1 MRSPCPKRFRILD
14 FDTRLHYF
22 SPLNCLNPQTTHPF
36 LTPVTPP
43 PPPPSKR
50 VLWIDVSRVIAALL
64 IMYVHLSSPFLQA
77 VSLHLF
83 YLGRVPFF
91 LVLAGYFLG
100 RNITWNKAFNRAFWL
115 FIPFMFW
122 NVLYVFLVLP
132 HDGASFRL
140 ENLIGIRD
148 VFLPSMN
155 LFSADDSHAVPPIGP
170 SWFLRDIIILTLL
183 TPLLVRVK
191 ILLFPAV
198 LLFFC
203 FFNTAPDHTE
213 TISIGT
219 CAFYLLGVALSSRRI
234 DDIHLLMNKKFGIFF
249 WVSIFMPVVLIA
261 LYSAG
266 VIPLWKETAIGM
278 LLGVMMIM
286 YAGIWMEKHLP
297 GLSAKIALL
306 APACF
311 LTFMLHWPIYG
322 FLPPA
327 MKSSLFAF
335 FTPLLV
341 FAAIVL
347 FYFAL
352 KRFAPFLLPYL
363 AHVKNTG
370 RRQAQH
376 GACDETI
383 PLIRGLS
390 GMSQSSERDAGNPM
404 PGTRESF

>member
-1 MRSPCPKRFRILD
+1 
-14 FDTRLHYF
+14 
-22 SPLNCLNPQTTHPF
+22 
-36 LTPVTPP
+36 
-43 PPPPSKR
+43 
-50 VLWIDVSRVIAALL
+50 
-64 IMYVHLSSPFLQA
+64 MYVHLSSPFLQA

-100 RNITWNKAFNRAFWL
+100 RNITWNKAFNRALWL

-122 NVLYVFLVLP
+122 NVLYVLLVLP
-132 HDGASFRL
+132 HDGAPFRL
-140 ENLIGIRD
+140 ENLVGIRD
-148 VFLPSMN
+148 VFLPGIN
-155 LFSADDSHAVPPIGP
+155 LFPADDSHAVPPIGP

-203 FFNTAPDHTE
+203 FFNVAPDHME

-234 DDIHLLMNKKFGIFF
+234 DDIHLVMNKKFGIFF

-261 LYSAG
+261 LYS
-266 VIPLWKETAIGM
+266 VDLIPLWKETAIGM

-297 GLSAKIALL
+297 ALSAKIALL

-311 LTFMLHWPIYG
+311 LTFMLHWPIYD
-322 FLPPA
+322 FLPPV
-327 MKSSLFAF
+327 MKIQPVLAV

-363 AHVKNTG
+363 AHVKHAG
-370 RRQAQH
+370 RRQERRS
-376 GACDETI
+376 ACDETI
-383 PLIRGLS
+383 SPIRDLS
-390 GMSQSSERDAGNPM
+390 GRSQSSERDAGNPM
-404 PGTRESF
+404 PGTGGSF

>member
-1 MRSPCPKRFRILD
+1 M
-14 FDTRLHYF
+14 
-22 SPLNCLNPQTTHPF
+22 
-36 LTPVTPP
+36 
-43 PPPPSKR
+43 
-50 VLWIDVSRVIAALL
+50 
-64 IMYVHLSSPFLQA
+64 
-77 VSLHLF
+77 
-83 YLGRVPFF
+83 
-91 LVLAGYFLG
+91 
-100 RNITWNKAFNRAFWL
+100 
-115 FIPFMFW
+115 
-122 NVLYVFLVLP
+122 
-132 HDGASFRL
+132 
-140 ENLIGIRD
+140 
-148 VFLPSMN
+148 
-155 LFSADDSHAVPPIGP
+155 
-170 SWFLRDIIILTLL
+170 
-183 TPLLVRVK
+183 
-191 ILLFPAV
+191 
-198 LLFFC
+198 
-203 FFNTAPDHTE
+203 
-213 TISIGT
+213 
-219 CAFYLLGVALSSRRI
+219 ALSSRRI

-327 MKSSLFAF
+327 MKISLFGIKDVNPALISAMVVSGI
-335 FTPLLV
+335 LLV

>member
-1 MRSPCPKRFRILD
+1 
-14 FDTRLHYF
+14 
-22 SPLNCLNPQTTHPF
+22 
-36 LTPVTPP
+36 
-43 PPPPSKR
+43 
-50 VLWIDVSRVIAALL
+50 
-64 IMYVHLSSPFLQA
+64 
-77 VSLHLF
+77 
-83 YLGRVPFF
+83 
-91 LVLAGYFLG
+91 
-100 RNITWNKAFNRAFWL
+100 
-115 FIPFMFW
+115 
-122 NVLYVFLVLP
+122 
-132 HDGASFRL
+132 
-140 ENLIGIRD
+140 
-148 VFLPSMN
+148 
-155 LFSADDSHAVPPIGP
+155 
-170 SWFLRDIIILTLL
+170 
-183 TPLLVRVK
+183 
-191 ILLFPAV
+191 
-198 LLFFC
+198 
-203 FFNTAPDHTE
+203 
-213 TISIGT
+213 
-219 CAFYLLGVALSSRRI
+219 
-234 DDIHLLMNKKFGIFF
+234 
-249 WVSIFMPVVLIA
+249 
-261 LYSAG
+261 
-266 VIPLWKETAIGM
+266 M

-335 FTPLLV
+335 FPPLLV

>member
-1 MRSPCPKRFRILD
+1 M
-14 FDTRLHYF
+14 
-22 SPLNCLNPQTTHPF
+22 
-36 LTPVTPP
+36 
-43 PPPPSKR
+43 
-50 VLWIDVSRVIAALL
+50 
-64 IMYVHLSSPFLQA
+64 
-77 VSLHLF
+77 
-83 YLGRVPFF
+83 
-91 LVLAGYFLG
+91 AGYFLG
-100 RNITWNKAFNRAFWL
+100 RNITWNKAFNRALWL

-122 NVLYVFLVLP
+122 NVLYVLLVLP

-148 VFLPSMN
+148 VFLPGIN
-155 LFSADDSHAVPPIGP
+155 LFPADDSHAVPPIGP

-203 FFNTAPDHTE
+203 FFNVAPDHME

-219 CAFYLLGVALSSRRI
+219 CAFYLLGVALSSRKI
-234 DDIHLLMNKKFGIFF
+234 DDIHLVLNKKFGIFF

-266 VIPLWKETAIGM
+266 MIPLWKETAIGM

-311 LTFMLHWPIYG
+311 LTFMLHWPIYD
-322 FLPPA
+322 FLPPV
-327 MKSSLFAF
+327 MKIQPVLAV

-363 AHVKNTG
+363 AHVKHAG
-370 RRQAQH
+370 QRQERRSAR
-376 GACDETI
+376 DETVS
-383 PLIRGLS
+383 PIRGLS
-390 GMSQSSERDAGNPM
+390 GRN
-404 PGTRESF
+404 

>member
-1 MRSPCPKRFRILD
+1 
-14 FDTRLHYF
+14 
-22 SPLNCLNPQTTHPF
+22 
-36 LTPVTPP
+36 
-43 PPPPSKR
+43 
-50 VLWIDVSRVIAALL
+50 
-64 IMYVHLSSPFLQA
+64 
-77 VSLHLF
+77 
-83 YLGRVPFF
+83 
-91 LVLAGYFLG
+91 
-100 RNITWNKAFNRAFWL
+100 
-115 FIPFMFW
+115 
-122 NVLYVFLVLP
+122 
-132 HDGASFRL
+132 
-140 ENLIGIRD
+140 
-148 VFLPSMN
+148 
-155 LFSADDSHAVPPIGP
+155 
-170 SWFLRDIIILTLL
+170 
-183 TPLLVRVK
+183 
-191 ILLFPAV
+191 
-198 LLFFC
+198 
-203 FFNTAPDHTE
+203 
-213 TISIGT
+213 
-219 CAFYLLGVALSSRRI
+219 
-234 DDIHLLMNKKFGIFF
+234 
-249 WVSIFMPVVLIA
+249 
-261 LYSAG
+261 
-266 VIPLWKETAIGM
+266 M

-390 GMSQSSERDAGNPM
+390 GDESIIRKGR
-404 PGTRESF
+404 REPHARNTGELLKNHGQTGSRKP

>member
-1 MRSPCPKRFRILD
+1 
-14 FDTRLHYF
+14 
-22 SPLNCLNPQTTHPF
+22 
-36 LTPVTPP
+36 
-43 PPPPSKR
+43 
-50 VLWIDVSRVIAALL
+50 
-64 IMYVHLSSPFLQA
+64 
-77 VSLHLF
+77 
-83 YLGRVPFF
+83 
-91 LVLAGYFLG
+91 
-100 RNITWNKAFNRAFWL
+100 
-115 FIPFMFW
+115 
-122 NVLYVFLVLP
+122 
-132 HDGASFRL
+132 
-140 ENLIGIRD
+140 
-148 VFLPSMN
+148 
-155 LFSADDSHAVPPIGP
+155 
-170 SWFLRDIIILTLL
+170 
-183 TPLLVRVK
+183 
-191 ILLFPAV
+191 
-198 LLFFC
+198 
-203 FFNTAPDHTE
+203 
-213 TISIGT
+213 
-219 CAFYLLGVALSSRRI
+219 
-234 DDIHLLMNKKFGIFF
+234 
-249 WVSIFMPVVLIA
+249 MPVVLIA

-297 GLSAKIALL
+297 GLSVKIALL

>member
-1 MRSPCPKRFRILD
+1 
-14 FDTRLHYF
+14 
-22 SPLNCLNPQTTHPF
+22 
-36 LTPVTPP
+36 
-43 PPPPSKR
+43 
-50 VLWIDVSRVIAALL
+50 
-64 IMYVHLSSPFLQA
+64 MYVHLSSPFLQA

-148 VFLPSMN
+148 VFLPGMN

-203 FFNTAPDHTE
+203 FFNTAPDHME

-234 DDIHLLMNKKFGIFF
+234 DDIHLVMNKKFGIFF

-261 LYSAG
+261 LYS
-266 VIPLWKETAIGM
+266 VDLIPLWKETAIGM
-278 LLGVMMIM
+278 
-286 YAGIWMEKHLP
+286 HL
-297 GLSAKIALL
+297 
-306 APACF
+306 
-311 LTFMLHWPIYG
+311 
-322 FLPPA
+322 
-327 MKSSLFAF
+327 
-335 FTPLLV
+335 
-341 FAAIVL
+341 
-347 FYFAL
+347 
-352 KRFAPFLLPYL
+352 
-363 AHVKNTG
+363 
-370 RRQAQH
+370 
-376 GACDETI
+376 
-383 PLIRGLS
+383 
-390 GMSQSSERDAGNPM
+390 
-404 PGTRESF
+404 

>member
-1 MRSPCPKRFRILD
+1 
-14 FDTRLHYF
+14 
-22 SPLNCLNPQTTHPF
+22 
-36 LTPVTPP
+36 
-43 PPPPSKR
+43 
-50 VLWIDVSRVIAALL
+50 
-64 IMYVHLSSPFLQA
+64 
-77 VSLHLF
+77 
-83 YLGRVPFF
+83 
-91 LVLAGYFLG
+91 
-100 RNITWNKAFNRAFWL
+100 
-115 FIPFMFW
+115 
-122 NVLYVFLVLP
+122 
-132 HDGASFRL
+132 
-140 ENLIGIRD
+140 
-148 VFLPSMN
+148 
-155 LFSADDSHAVPPIGP
+155 
-170 SWFLRDIIILTLL
+170 
-183 TPLLVRVK
+183 
-191 ILLFPAV
+191 
-198 LLFFC
+198 
-203 FFNTAPDHTE
+203 
-213 TISIGT
+213 
-219 CAFYLLGVALSSRRI
+219 
-234 DDIHLLMNKKFGIFF
+234 
-249 WVSIFMPVVLIA
+249 MPVVLIA

-311 LTFMLHWPIYG
+311 VTFMLHWPIYG

-341 FAAIVL
+341 
-347 FYFAL
+347 
-352 KRFAPFLLPYL
+352 FAPFLLPYL

>member
-1 MRSPCPKRFRILD
+1 M
-14 FDTRLHYF
+14 
-22 SPLNCLNPQTTHPF
+22 
-36 LTPVTPP
+36 
-43 PPPPSKR
+43 
-50 VLWIDVSRVIAALL
+50 DVSRVIAALL

-148 VFLPSMN
+148 VFLPGMN

-203 FFNTAPDHTE
+203 FFSTAPDHTE

-297 GLSAKIALL
+297 AG
-306 APACF
+306 
-311 LTFMLHWPIYG
+311 
-322 FLPPA
+322 
-327 MKSSLFAF
+327 FAF
-335 FTPLLV
+335 
-341 FAAIVL
+341 I
-347 FYFAL
+347 
-352 KRFAPFLLPYL
+352 K
-363 AHVKNTG
+363 AH
-370 RRQAQH
+370 AFS
-376 GACDETI
+376 I
-383 PLIRGLS
+383 P
-390 GMSQSSERDAGNPM
+390 
-404 PGTRESF
+404 PGSNR

>member
-1 MRSPCPKRFRILD
+1 MYNAQNQPPILD
-14 FDTRLHYF
+14 T
-22 SPLNCLNPQTTHPF
+22 SAPS
-36 LTPVTPP
+36 
-43 PPPPSKR
+43 PSKR

-64 IMYVHLSSPFLQA
+64 IMYVHLSSPFLQS

-100 RNITWNKAFNRAFWL
+100 RNITWNKAFNRALWL

-122 NVLYVFLVLP
+122 NVLYVLLVLP
-132 HDGASFRL
+132 HDGAPFRL
-140 ENLIGIRD
+140 ENLVGIRD
-148 VFLPSMN
+148 VFLPGIN
-155 LFSADDSHAVPPIGP
+155 LFPADDSHAVPPIGP

-203 FFNTAPDHTE
+203 FFNVAPDHME

-219 CAFYLLGVALSSRRI
+219 CAFYLLGVALSSRKI
-234 DDIHLLMNKKFGIFF
+234 DDIHLVLNKKFGIFF

-266 VIPLWKETAIGM
+266 MIPLWKETAIGM

-297 GLSAKIALL
+297 GLSAKIAFL

-311 LTFMLHWPIYG
+311 LTFMLHWPIYD
-322 FLPPA
+322 FLPPV
-327 MKSSLFAF
+327 MKIQPVLAV

-363 AHVKNTG
+363 AHVKHAG
-370 RRQAQH
+370 RRQERRS
-376 GACDETI
+376 ACDETI
-383 PLIRGLS
+383 SPIRGLS
-390 GMSQSSERDAGNPM
+390 GRSQSSERDAGNPM
-404 PGTRESF
+404 PGTGGSF

>member
-1 MRSPCPKRFRILD
+1 
-14 FDTRLHYF
+14 
-22 SPLNCLNPQTTHPF
+22 
-36 LTPVTPP
+36 
-43 PPPPSKR
+43 
-50 VLWIDVSRVIAALL
+50 
-64 IMYVHLSSPFLQA
+64 MYVHLSSPFLQA

-148 VFLPSMN
+148 VFLPGMN

-198 LLFFC
+198 FLFFC

>member
-1 MRSPCPKRFRILD
+1 
-14 FDTRLHYF
+14 
-22 SPLNCLNPQTTHPF
+22 
-36 LTPVTPP
+36 
-43 PPPPSKR
+43 
-50 VLWIDVSRVIAALL
+50 
-64 IMYVHLSSPFLQA
+64 
-77 VSLHLF
+77 
-83 YLGRVPFF
+83 
-91 LVLAGYFLG
+91 
-100 RNITWNKAFNRAFWL
+100 
-115 FIPFMFW
+115 
-122 NVLYVFLVLP
+122 
-132 HDGASFRL
+132 
-140 ENLIGIRD
+140 
-148 VFLPSMN
+148 
-155 LFSADDSHAVPPIGP
+155 
-170 SWFLRDIIILTLL
+170 
-183 TPLLVRVK
+183 
-191 ILLFPAV
+191 
-198 LLFFC
+198 
-203 FFNTAPDHTE
+203 
-213 TISIGT
+213 
-219 CAFYLLGVALSSRRI
+219 
-234 DDIHLLMNKKFGIFF
+234 
-249 WVSIFMPVVLIA
+249 MPVVLIA

-390 GMSQSSERDAGNPM
+390 GMSQSSERDAGKGVAGRMEKFRKRFPLFRQRRFSKRLSSSQGPAGWKSVLPETGNGGNIP
-404 PGTRESF
+404 PL

>member
-1 MRSPCPKRFRILD
+1 M
-14 FDTRLHYF
+14 
-22 SPLNCLNPQTTHPF
+22 
-36 LTPVTPP
+36 
-43 PPPPSKR
+43 
-50 VLWIDVSRVIAALL
+50 
-64 IMYVHLSSPFLQA
+64 
-77 VSLHLF
+77 
-83 YLGRVPFF
+83 
-91 LVLAGYFLG
+91 
-100 RNITWNKAFNRAFWL
+100 
-115 FIPFMFW
+115 
-122 NVLYVFLVLP
+122 
-132 HDGASFRL
+132 
-140 ENLIGIRD
+140 
-148 VFLPSMN
+148 
-155 LFSADDSHAVPPIGP
+155 
-170 SWFLRDIIILTLL
+170 
-183 TPLLVRVK
+183 
-191 ILLFPAV
+191 

-297 GLSAKIALL
+297 GLSAKI
-306 APACF
+306 
-311 LTFMLHWPIYG
+311 G